1 MNNAQ
6 SPYTRWIKHNFWP
19 DFAFWLFWWVV
30 FVLFFFVFGFVFC
43 FLLVLLSCFYFVY
56 ILFLF
61 FYLFSTSPEVAIPC
75 QVNDVQ
81 CIVAIWYRLVK
92 QSGCND
98 LFSEKS
104 RIQLSAC
111 STPQQ
116 LVSVASAGVSHSMVW
131 NQDSGWLF
139 PYNIWLNSLN

>member
-1 MNNAQ
+1 M
-6 SPYTRWIKHNFWP
+6 HNHPTQGESNTTFGPTLLFDCFGELFLFCFFCFW
-19 DFAFWLFWWVV
+19 
-30 FVLFFFVFGFVFC
+30 FC
-43 FLLVLLSCFYFVY
+43 FLFFACFVE
-56 ILFLF
+56 LFLF
-61 FYLFSTSPEVAIPC
+61 CIYFVFSFNLFSTSPEVAIPC